1 MSDTIFTIANF
12 LESSDEKIRSFTEA
26 VERNTWESVLK
37 KTENVMPDIT
47 IDTNHLDSMVDIAMR
62 LGVEAKSVAEYLS
75 NQEVHDYLAKHP
87 TTVKITTKYPISSII
102 KVSGLEMFVKDL
114 RNLFEDISNGKKNTA
129 DVKAWINDPRVII
142 KYKKNIND
150 ACADAYRTSK
160 DVLKPVVKDEVLLDK
175 SSIDSIQNSL
185 YKFSK
190 IYASSYVGKKDERN
204 IPDVSF
210 AHGVVIIKEAIKKN
224 YENIQLYIK
233 AGMKSSIPSSIV
245 EQITYSAKVMYAELC
260 KYTIASYLQF
270 MSERI
275 HDVRTMISLK
285 SQLEEVLSAPNG
297 LKAEMESVG
306 IDPLNYSMDDSDMII
321 DCIDKT
327 IRDIRALEFD
337 DSESYN
343 EYDKRAY
350 DLPIELLKRL
360 AEMLKGTTEFY
371 REKHG
376 TVSADLIVRRFDL
389 KNAEVW
395 KVLEDTFYGNKYVSI
410 IESNLSLALNDLIHL
425 KNFIPTYKNLIILCM
440 TNVAELVTLIKTV
453 GNEDEEMLNLVEEI
467 KGKIDYIYRNSAKKF
482 VERLNLIYG
491 IAFPAR
497 DFSSPVVTDENNYF
511 IDAFNANYDAI
522 EESFHERI
530 HRMNNAYYEAY
541 IESELSQ
548 KYSFEDP
555 YFEADQ
561 NTDNANQNNQQNT
574 GNQNAPG
581 TTDQNKKPSTTP
593 KVTENTSANNAN
605 ATQDQTNNGGNTNQT
620 KGSIS
625 ARIGNFVQNVIDKIT
640 GFFNK
645 NGAKT
650 KNLGF
655 IQQHENYLNTRSYA
669 NVSLQMLPYIQTDY
683 VATMKGIIQKA
694 STMNANQLKSMSEQ
708 NLYDYLY
715 SDTQFARVK
724 GDTPDARFEQ
734 AIKVGT
740 NKNEVVT
747 YSNNAIKKMI
757 PAMTTYVKN
766 YYTNIVNDLN
776 GVKNS
781 LKDLDKLNTFKSSGG
796 NDDRTDANVS
806 LIPKIVNTAI
816 GSCINVARQRANDYV
831 VVMNSLVSKQEKD
844 KAKNTQ
850 NNQQNTNAD
859 NNQQDQNTGTAN
871 NQ

>member
-62 LGVEAKSVAEYLS
+62 LGVEAKRVAEYLS

-87 TTVKITTKYPISSII
+87 TSVKLTNKYPLSSIR
-102 KVSGLEMFVKDL
+102 GLDMFTKDL
-114 RNLFEDISNGKKNTA
+114 RNLFEDVSNGKKNTD

-150 ACADAYRTSK
+150 ACANVYRTSK
-160 DVLKPVVKDEVLLDK
+160 DVLKPTVKDEVLLDK

-190 IYASSYVGKKDERN
+190 IYASSYVGKKDEKS
-204 IPDVSF
+204 ISDVSF
-210 AHGVVIIKEAIKKN
+210 AHGVVIIKGSIKKN

-270 MSERI
+270 MSEII

-321 DCIDKT
+321 DCVDKT

-360 AEMLKGTTEFY
+360 SEMLKGTTEFY

-376 TVSADLIVRRFDL
+376 TVSVDLIVRRFDL

-440 TNVAELVTLIKTV
+440 TNIAELVTLIKTV

-467 KGKIDYIYRNSAKKF
+467 KGKIDCIYRDSAKKF

-530 HRMNNAYYEAY
+530 HSMNSAYYEAY

-548 KYSFEDP
+548 KYSFETP

-561 NTDNANQNNQQNT
+561 NTDNNQQNT
-574 GNQNAPG
+574 GNQNTPS

-593 KVTENTSANNAN
+593 KVTENEPANNAN
-605 ATQDQTNNGGNTNQT
+605 ANQDQTNNGGNNNQT

-625 ARIGNFVQNVIDKIT
+625 ARVGNFVQNVIDKIT

-645 NGAKT
+645 DGAKT
-650 KNLGF
+650 KNLGL
-655 IQQHENYLNTRSYA
+655 IQKHGNYLNTRSYA

-694 STMNANQLKSMSEQ
+694 STMNANQLKSMTEQ

-757 PAMTTYVKN
+757 PGMTRYVSN
-766 YYTNIVNDLN
+766 YYNTIVNDLN
-776 GVKNS
+776 GIKNN
-781 LKDLDKLNTFKSSGG
+781 LKDLDNLSSFKSNGTNG
-796 NDDRTDANVS
+796 DRTEENVA
-806 LIPKIVNTAI
+806 LVPKIVNNAI

-831 VVMNSLVSKQEKD
+831 IIMNSLVSKQEKE
-844 KAKNTQ
+844 KAKANINQDNNNQ
-850 NNQQNTNAD
+850 NNQNQQNTEN
-859 NNQQDQNTGTAN
+859 NNQ
-871 NQ
+871 